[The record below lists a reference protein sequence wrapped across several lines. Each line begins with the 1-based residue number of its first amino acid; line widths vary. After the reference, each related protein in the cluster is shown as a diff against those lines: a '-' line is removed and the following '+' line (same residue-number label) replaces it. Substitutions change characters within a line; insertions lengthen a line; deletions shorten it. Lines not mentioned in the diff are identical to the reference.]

1 MQNNPDYYPVD
12 DHLGYDARR
21 HTWLKDDQVVSGED
35 AVTAYR
41 QITTTIAPLKLIQAH
56 LAGAIS
62 LGALAQGLKVDRL
75 EARRQVQE
83 YEESQ
88 SWTPQE
94 ISPET
99 AAAARRFLKELGDGR
114 TCPRCH
120 AEITDK
126 QQVGRCVYAEP
137 CGHRLYQ
144 GQLPK
149 ETTK

>member
-1 MQNNPDYYPVD
+1 MQTGYYPVD
-12 DHLGYDARR
+12 DHLGYDARQ
-21 HTWLKDDQVVSGED
+21 HVWLLDGQVLSEED

-56 LAGAIS
+56 MAGAIS

-75 EARRQVQE
+75 EAQRQVQE
-83 YEESQ
+83 YEQSQ
-88 SWTPQE
+88 SWAPQK

-99 AAAARRFLKELGDGR
+99 AAAARRFLKELGEGK
-114 TCPRCH
+114 TCPHCH
-120 AEITDK
+120 QEITDK
-126 QQVGRCVYAEP
+126 QQVGRCVYAN

-149 ETTK
+149 EDKK